1 MTAPNDPAAQ
11 SALRRTPLYD
21 LHVGQGARMVE
32 FAGYSMPVQY
42 AAGIM
47 SEHRHTR
54 AKAGLFDVSHMGQIY
69 IDAPGG
75 TVGEAATALE
85 ALIPIDIEGLGEGR
99 QRYGFFTNADGG
111 VEDDLMVQSLGP
123 KILLVVNAAT
133 KDADEALLRN
143 GLPQSIRVERLE
155 NALLALQ
162 GPEADDAL
170 KTIWPGCTEMRF
182 MDVRE
187 AEILGLTCIVSRSG
201 YSGED
206 GFEISV
212 PPAGAERLAN
222 ELLAHDA
229 VELVGLGAR
238 DSLRLEAGLCL
249 YGSDLDPQTTPV
261 EAQLTWAI
269 SKSRRRDGSRAGGFP
284 GSDIILGQI
293 EEGVSRK
300 RVGLRPE
307 GKAPVRGGAS
317 LFLDEA
323 SDQAI
328 GVVTSGGFGPSF
340 GGPIA
345 MGYVETAYAKLG
357 QRVFAEVR
365 GKRLPVDV
373 SKLPFVSPSYKRV

>member
-42 AAGIM
+42 SAGIM

-75 TVGEAATALE
+75 TVGDAVIALE
-85 ALIPIDIEGLGEGR
+85 ALIPIDIAGLGEGR
-99 QRYGFFTNADGG
+99 QRYGFFTNAEGG
-111 VEDDLMVQSLGP
+111 VEDDLMVQNLGP

-143 GLPQSIRVERLE
+143 GLPQLIRVERLE

-162 GPEADDAL
+162 GPEAENAL
-170 KTIWPGCTEMRF
+170 KMIWPGCTEMRF

-187 AEILGLTCIVSRSG
+187 AEILGLKCIVSRSG

-212 PPAGAERLAN
+212 PSAGAEHLAN

-293 EEGVSRK
+293 VEGVSRK

-317 LFLDEA
+317 LFSDET

-345 MGYVETAYAKLG
+345 MGYVETAYATLG

-373 SKLPFVSPSYKRV
+373 TKLPFVSPSYKRA